1 MSKIIEKVTVFI
13 THEAN
18 DGQRLLLIEHPN
30 AGIQL
35 PAGTVEANET
45 PEAAA
50 LRETAE
56 ETGLTALSIQRCLG
70 WADDAPPVGHK
81 VMLETAPVYA
91 RPDVSSFQWAWL
103 RRGIVV
109 AVKRTAAGFSQVT
122 YEEFDRLPDPQ
133 YVTMNI
139 TGWVADEWLTET
151 RRRHFFR
158 LAFQGEPAERWTVH
172 TDHHDFRLFWA
183 PLVEL
188 PELIYPQ
195 NEWLAYLN
203 QAE

>member
-1 MSKIIEKVTVFI
+1 MAGVIEKVTAFI
-13 THEAN
+13 IHEAN

-45 PEAAA
+45 PEEAA
-50 LRETAE
+50 LREAAE
-56 ETGLTALSIQRCLG
+56 ETGLTTVSIQRYLG
-70 WADDAPPVGHK
+70 WTDDTPPEGHK
-81 VMLETAPVYA
+81 VVLAAAPVYA
-91 RPDVSSFQWAWL
+91 RPDITSFQWAWL

-139 TGWVADEWLTET
+139 TGWVADEMLTES

-158 LAFQGEPAERWTVH
+158 LAFHGAPAEPWTVH

-183 PLVEL
+183 PLAEL

-195 NEWLAYLN
+195 NAWLAYFN